1 MSHII
6 NRHLY
11 LIKNSQFLHNIFP
24 DGSILAAYKRFQ
36 NLKNLLVCGDPC
48 NIRVTLVKKVFR
60 WFRQFQKEE
69 KVFLPVFLHKSF
81 VLNCFFICSLHFK

>member
-24 DGSILAAYKRFQ
+24 DGSILAAYKRCQ
-36 NLKNLLVCGDPC
+36 NLKNLLVCGDPY
-48 NIRVTLVKKVFR
+48 NVRVILVKKIPRRFLDDFGNFR
-60 WFRQFQKEE
+60 KKKKFFVQFFYT
-69 KVFLPVFLHKSF
+69 KVLY
-81 VLNCFFICSLHFK
+81 